1 MVYPVTQI
9 AARYMYDEIWSTVNP
24 VKFINHPQFG
34 CFSLGIPYKSDDSKG
49 PANGRLLGYWD
60 GFLYVLLTIET
71 PDESRWYSC
80 FFRSP
85 PLPTRKDTVIAV
97 SRMTNMLNMSNEV
110 CCFALQLQCP
120 SGNWILVYFG
130 AWFHWWVW
138 QSLTKSGG
146 NKLQCANWWHSLIG
160 NMRSWIEHQVPYFQP
175 WCR

>member
-9 AARYMYDEIWSTVNP
+9 AARYMYDEIWWSKPSN
-24 VKFINHPQFG
+24 
-34 CFSLGIPYKSDDSKG
+34 KSIILQKD
-49 PANGRLLGYWD
+49 LLMVGYWD
-60 GFLYVLLTIET
+60 GIIIFVDRST

-80 FFRSP
+80 FFDPSP

-97 SRMTNMLNMSNEV
+97 SRMTNMSKEV
-110 CCFALQLQCP
+110 CCLALQLQCP

-146 NKLQCANWWHSLIG
+146 NKLQCANWWHSLIR
-160 NMRSWIEHQVPYFQP
+160 NVRSWIEHQVPYFQTMP